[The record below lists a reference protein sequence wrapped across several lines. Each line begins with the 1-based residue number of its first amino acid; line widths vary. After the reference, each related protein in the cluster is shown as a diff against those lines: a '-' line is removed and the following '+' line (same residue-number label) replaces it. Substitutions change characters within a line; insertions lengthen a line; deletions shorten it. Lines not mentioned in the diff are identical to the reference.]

1 MRHYFLPL
9 AVVCSILAMI
19 FPQVFIWGKAWIP
32 ALLGVIMFGMGLTLT
47 FQDFANVWKNKRSV
61 FIGVAAQYTIMPLAA
76 FLISRLL
83 GFDNIVL
90 IGMVLVGSC
99 PGGTA
104 SNVMVYLAKGNVAL
118 SVTMTLLSTLLA
130 PVLTPAIVSLT
141 IHQIVEV
148 PFLKMML
155 TVFWIVILPICG
167 GLLVRMLMK
176 NKIKPLLSFFP
187 HLSMVTIV
195 FVIAVIMGLNRS
207 TLLTFPLVIAAG
219 VVLHNLFGLA
229 LGYGIAKLLKCP
241 EEDRRAIAI
250 EVGMQNSGLAVTLA
264 TQFFTAQS
272 ALPGALFSLWHN
284 ISGSTLARFWATRVV
299 KKRAV

>member
-9 AVVCSILAMI
+9 AVVCSILAMV

-61 FIGVAAQYTIMPLAA
+61 LIGVAAQYTIMPLAA

-130 PVLTPAIVSLT
+130 PLFTPAIVSLSV
-141 IHQIVEV
+141 HQIVEV
-148 PFLKMML
+148 PFFKMML

-167 GLLVRMLMK
+167 GLLIRMLMK
-176 NKIKPLLSFFP
+176 EKIKPLLSFFP
-187 HLSMVTIV
+187 HLSMITIV
-195 FVIAVIMGLNRS
+195 FVIAVIMGLNKN
-207 TLLTFPLVIAAG
+207 TLIAFPLLIAAG
-219 VVLHNLFGLA
+219 VVLHNLFGLS
-229 LGYGIAKLLKCP
+229 LGYGIARLLKCS

-264 TQFFTAQS
+264 TQFFTSQS

-284 ISGSTLARFWATRVV
+284 ISGSTLARIWAIRPV
-299 KKRAV
+299 KK